1 MNIQHVLD
9 MSLPLWHL
17 FLIKT
22 LHCRDHHPMPQLR
35 KQRAMGPCNSPKITW
50 LVGGRVDI
58 PAQIFHQ
65 NTEESITVKN
75 QKHLNILVLG
85 HSVQGNNSRLRQ
97 RRLAQGHRKLE
108 IDCKSP
114 APWPRAV
121 PPPSA
126 GVTSV
131 TLGKPERDGK
141 QPFRM

>member
-1 MNIQHVLD
+1 MNSRATSLLEVPWSRGSRSWVCGRLSGWDPRPSLTPTRAVL
-9 MSLPLWHL
+9 LLCAL
-17 FLIKT
+17 YI
-22 LHCRDHHPMPQLR
+22 
-35 KQRAMGPCNSPKITW
+35 
-50 LVGGRVDI
+50 DI